1 MFDMKNRIFLL
12 KWSIEGDK
20 AKLDYEDGSSVYVS
34 KVDFDRAF
42 GCIICLA
49 KAEVQ
54 RDFAIA

>member
-1 MFDMKNRIFLL
+1 MKNRIFLL